1 MVTADKS
8 TPPVPIVTEP
18 VPEFPTITSPAKFA
32 RVFKSRVMESV
43 LPLIMLMPGM
53 PAAGAVIKLPEV
65 AAVIVSV
72 LFTELKDV
80 CTSESVVPEEERVNT
95 T

>member
-1 MVTADKS
+1 M
-8 TPPVPIVTEP
+8 VTEP
-18 VPEFPTITSPAKFA
+18 VPEFPTITSPAKLA
-32 RVFKSRVMESV
+32 SVFKSRVMVSD
-43 LPLIMLMPGM
+43 PLLMLMPAM
-53 PAAGAVIKLPEV
+53 PAAGAVSRVPEV

>member
-8 TPPVPIVTEP
+8 TPPAPMVTEP
-18 VPEFPTITSPAKFA
+18 VPEFPTITSPAKLA
-32 RVFKSRVMESV
+32 SVFKSRVMVSD
-43 LPLIMLMPGM
+43 PLLMVMPEM

-65 AAVIVSV
+65 SAVIVSV

-80 CTSESVVPEEERVNT
+80 CTSESVVPEEDRVNT

>member
-8 TPPVPIVTEP
+8 TPPEPIVMES
-18 VPEFPTITSPAKFA
+18 VPELPTITSPAKFT

-43 LPLIMLMPGM
+43 LPLITLMPAM
-53 PAAGAVIKLPEV
+53 PAAGAVSRVPEV

-80 CTSESVVPEEERVNT
+80 CTSESRVPEEESVNT